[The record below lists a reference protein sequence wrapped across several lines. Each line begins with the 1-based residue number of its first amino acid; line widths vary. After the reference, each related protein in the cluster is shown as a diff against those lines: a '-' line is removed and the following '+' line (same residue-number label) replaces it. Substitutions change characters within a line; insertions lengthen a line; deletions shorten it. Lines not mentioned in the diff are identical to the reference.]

1 MSAPSQHISVVAP
14 GNQGLNTEL
23 SPFQANQDFA
33 LRADNAVIDRVGRL
47 SSREA
52 FADHVTRTDV
62 TGNYDI
68 VRITTL
74 EADEIDKEV
83 VFGIAGKGRPIRSK
97 SEKAAGMESATTFDL
112 GLTDFTEYVG
122 VVVDGDIVREV
133 PAVSPSNGLANCQL
147 VPFKDAIYIFSK
159 GDAPMVY
166 MGGSATKLSDAPN
179 YLPPTDVNGVPYSE
193 EIDGDVACAAYG
205 RLWVSGVGGDYD
217 RIYYSDLLIAE
228 QWYDGT
234 AAPDDEQ
241 NTAGII
247 NVAEYWPTGGD
258 KIQGIAAH
266 NGFLI
271 IFGRHSVLI
280 YSGAQGDPAAE
291 GGLKL
296 EDAIRDVGLVNQD
309 AMCNIGSDHLFVDN
323 LGVRALGRV
332 IQEKSSP
339 LAEPSL
345 NVSTDIRARIDGQ
358 SDTVR
363 MFNMP
368 RKSLAVCLFPEDSEA
383 YVFQLGQPSASGG
396 LRVTLWTGCD
406 FYDGT
411 TTRTDDGTLSLLA
424 GRNSRGVT
432 NYSGYSQPVNYTLR
446 YESPVIN
453 AAGNV
458 MTAMMPKSMSYSF
471 YSRRQY
477 GLNATW
483 GFGAL
488 MKYSRPVKSRNKTL
502 ETEFQTSSVS
512 VNGSGE
518 MLRVGFDVEISGD
531 PIAMQQI
538 SINAQAG
545 RTIV

>member
-1 MSAPSQHISVVAP
+1 MAAPSQHISVVAP

-33 LRADNAVIDRVGRL
+33 LRAENAVIDRVGRL

-52 FADHVTRTDV
+52 FADHVTSSNIV
-62 TGNYDI
+62 GNYDI
-68 VRITTL
+68 VRVTTL
-74 EADEIDKEV
+74 ESDNIDDEV
-83 VFGIAGKGRPIRSK
+83 VFGIAGKGRIVRNK
-97 SEKAAGMESATTFDL
+97 SVTAAGMGSATSFDL

-122 VVVDGDIVREV
+122 VVVDGDAVKEV
-133 PAVSPSNGLANCQL
+133 PAVSPRNGLANCQL
-147 VPFKDAIYIFSK
+147 VPFKDSIYIFSK
-159 GDAPMVY
+159 GEAPMVFS
-166 MGGSATKLSDAPN
+166 GGSATKLSDAPN
-179 YLPPTDVNGVPYSE
+179 YLPPQTDSGVISQE
-193 EIDGDVACAAYG
+193 LDGDVACAAYG

-217 RIYYSDLLIAE
+217 TIYYSDLLIPE
-228 QWYDGT
+228 QWYDGK
-234 AAPDDEQ
+234 APPTDAQ

-271 IFGRHSVLI
+271 VFGRHSVLI

-291 GGLKL
+291 DGLKL

-309 AMCNIGSDHLFVDN
+309 AMCNIGSDHLFVDS

-345 NVSTDIRARIDGQ
+345 NVATEIRTLIDEN

-368 RKSLAVCLFPEDSEA
+368 RKSLAVCLFPELSMA

-411 TTRTDDGTLSLLA
+411 TARTTDGALSLLA
-424 GRNSRGVT
+424 GRNGRGVT
-432 NYSGYSQPVNYTLR
+432 KYSGYSQPATYTLR

-453 AAGNV
+453 ATGNV

-477 GLNATW
+477 GFSATW

-488 MKYSRPVKSRNKTL
+488 MEYSRPVKSRNKTL

-545 RTIV
+545 RVIV